1 LKSIHEI
8 INRQYYKKS
17 TWILLLL
24 PLSFIYFLL
33 ISIRIWAY
41 KTGILK
47 STKINVPVVV
57 VGNITIGGTGKTPA
71 VLWLLKK
78 LVKFGMKP
86 GLISRGYNSNAS
98 SPQEVFIDS
107 LVSDVGDEAL
117 MIKSRFQK
125 NNVPVFVGKR
135 RAKVAKSLLNYYP
148 DVNILISDDGLQ
160 HYELERDFEIVV
172 VDGDRGY
179 GNNFLM
185 PAGPLREPVSRI
197 DKVDA
202 VVINGLPTK
211 QLHEKNI
218 ISYQMKSRGDLL
230 VNCLH
235 ENRIS
240 DPNALEKDIIAV
252 TGIGNPQRFKDHLSG
267 LNIHLNKMIIFDDH
281 HSFTKADFNDYDNV
295 DVIMTEKDAVKCKDF
310 AKENFWYLPIFS
322 SVEEK
327 LFKKILEKLRLN

>member
-1 LKSIHEI
+1 
-8 INRQYYKKS
+8 
-17 TWILLLL
+17 
-24 PLSFIYFLL
+24 
-33 ISIRIWAY
+33 
-41 KTGILK
+41 
-47 STKINVPVVV
+47 
-57 VGNITIGGTGKTPA
+57 
-71 VLWLLKK
+71 
-78 LVKFGMKP
+78 MKP

-185 PAGPLREPVSRI
+185 PAGPLREPISRVNT
-197 DKVDA
+197 VDA
-202 VVINGLPTK
+202 VVLNGLPTK

>member
-1 LKSIHEI
+1 MKSIHEI

-135 RAKVAKSLLNYYP
+135 RAKVAKSLLNYY
-148 DVNILISDDGLQ
+148 
-160 HYELERDFEIVV
+160 DF
-172 VDGDRGY
+172 
-179 GNNFLM
+179 
-185 PAGPLREPVSRI
+185 S
-197 DKVDA
+197 
-202 VVINGLPTK
+202 
-211 QLHEKNI
+211 
-218 ISYQMKSRGDLL
+218 
-230 VNCLH
+230 
-235 ENRIS
+235 
-240 DPNALEKDIIAV
+240 
-252 TGIGNPQRFKDHLSG
+252 LS
-267 LNIHLNKMIIFDDH
+267 
-281 HSFTKADFNDYDNV
+281 
-295 DVIMTEKDAVKCKDF
+295 
-310 AKENFWYLPIFS
+310 
-322 SVEEK
+322 
-327 LFKKILEKLRLN
+327 